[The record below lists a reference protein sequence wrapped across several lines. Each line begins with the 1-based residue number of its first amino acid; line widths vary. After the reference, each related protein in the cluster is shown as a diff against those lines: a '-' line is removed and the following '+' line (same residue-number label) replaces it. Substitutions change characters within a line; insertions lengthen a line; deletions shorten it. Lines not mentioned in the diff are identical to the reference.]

1 MKKNILIYIFLS
13 LSVIFGNFSS
23 DNGIRLV
30 LTSNVNGETDPCGWK
45 KKPMGGL
52 ARKSTIIKDLKS
64 EGHDVIVA
72 DAGNLFFKKDKL
84 SSGITIDHA
93 KETANIIV
101 DCFNIIGCDV
111 FSPGS
116 HDFAAGFDFMT
127 QLQKKSNFPY
137 ISANIFEKNGQ
148 KLYEPYIIVEKQ
160 GKKIAFIGLSSV
172 FLNDKLTVKDPFKIL
187 KNIINEVDSKSDM
200 IILLFNASEKDLNRL
215 KTKDYPIDFTIRSR
229 SNLPP
234 AISKDG
240 GSSSIPTYSI
250 GMRGK
255 YVFEFDINIG
265 DKNSEFLDVMY
276 LESKLEKS
284 EKFLSSYNIDFEES
298 IDLESEFKDDPKTL
312 SQIKKKLKER
322 DDLAATLNN
331 KVNYFS
337 FRKYSLDKQI
347 KDDVKILNVIE
358 DGKKRMTNLFGPL
371 PDPHKGH
378 NHK

>member
-13 LSVIFGNFSS
+13 LSVVFANFSS

-84 SSGITIDHA
+84 SSGVTIDHA
-93 KETANIIV
+93 KETAKIIV

-116 HDFAAGFDFMT
+116 HDYAAGFDFMQ
-127 QLQKKSNFPY
+127 QLEKKSNFPY
-137 ISANIFEKNGQ
+137 ISANIFGKNGE
-148 KLYEPYIIVEKQ
+148 KLYDPYLIVEKQ
-160 GKKIAFIGLSSV
+160 GKKIGFIGLSSV
-172 FLNDKLTVKDPFKIL
+172 FLNENLVVKDPFKVL
-187 KNIINEVDSKSDM
+187 KNIISQVESKTDM

-215 KTKDYPIDFTIRSR
+215 KTKEYAIDFTVRSR

-234 AISKDG
+234 AVSKDG
-240 GSSSIPTYSI
+240 GSSSIPIYSI

-265 DKNSEFLDVMY
+265 DTNSEFLDIMY
-276 LESKLEKS
+276 LESQLEKT
-284 EKFLSSYNIDFEES
+284 EKFLSTYNIDFEES
-298 IDLESEFKDDPKTL
+298 IDLDSEFKDDPKAL
-312 SQIKKKLKER
+312 NQIKKKL
-322 DDLAATLNN
+322 D
-331 KVNYFS
+331 
-337 FRKYSLDKQI
+337 Q
-347 KDDVKILNVIE
+347 
-358 DGKKRMTNLFGPL
+358 KRE
-371 PDPHKGH
+371 K
-378 NHK
+378 